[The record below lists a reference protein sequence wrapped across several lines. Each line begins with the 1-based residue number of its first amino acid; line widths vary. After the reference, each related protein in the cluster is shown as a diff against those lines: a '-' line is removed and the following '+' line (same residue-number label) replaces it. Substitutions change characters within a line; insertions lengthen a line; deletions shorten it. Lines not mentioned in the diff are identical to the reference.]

1 MRTLIL
7 AGVLA
12 LAASPSHA
20 TPCDDARKDFKRA
33 QAFGAYDFNCQDR
46 YDGTATSSWRMTPEG
61 FKQFRDAEIKRRKR
75 K

>member
-7 AGVLA
+7 LFA
-12 LAASPSHA
+12 LCATANA

-33 QAFGAYDFNCQDR
+33 QAFGAHSFECVDR
-46 YDGTATSSWRMTPEG
+46 YDGTATSSWRMPPEG